1 MCVFAA
7 IGVGVVV
14 AGFVFDAHLPKDS
27 RKSARSRQREVR
39 ELFEARLRSGSEDE
53 VEVLTDFPKSRPSL
67 GSMSSGSALNLRSLR
82 VTSARYGAAIPFLA
96 DSGTGVEG
104 ARIGRNLTGGD
115 WFHFDPWI
123 AYQKGWVTGTSI
135 VQIGGVGAGKS
146 TTAKAT
152 ARREI
157 AQGRKVA
164 VPSDPKGEWGR
175 VAATVKHSQVLE
187 IGHRGQRINPLD
199 EGIKPDGVGE
209 EEWLAELHT
218 RRQQLL
224 IAIISVMNEGR
235 PFAPQQH
242 TALDVALKRV
252 CQRTSTPT
260 IRLLIDQ
267 LFNPLHEDL
276 RDVGDVGEDLGHSL
290 KRAVSGDLAG
300 MFDQESTVKFGENT
314 VMMVISTRTLLNKPH
329 SVKAVA
335 SALTSFWV
343 DSVVRDPR
351 SGYWIVISEE
361 GWSEMRD
368 PKAVELL
375 DERQRLA
382 GEFGLAN
389 WLIMHEISDLDMVGS
404 EGSSTRAQALGLL
417 SKAQIKIVHR
427 QSESAIEPTQRALRL
442 SDREAEQVLNLRQ
455 GQALWKIGSRSLVV
469 ETLITA
475 EEYRAFNTSG
485 MRAGK

>member
-1 MCVFAA
+1 M
-7 IGVGVVV
+7 
-14 AGFVFDAHLPKDS
+14 AGFVFDVALPKEK
-27 RKSARSRQREVR
+27 RKLVRQRQREIR
-39 ELFEARLRSGSEDE
+39 ELFEDPKVSRKEKTEAAKTYPRVQPGLGGIPSTGRGVRL
-53 VEVLTDFPKSRPSL
+53 P
-67 GSMSSGSALNLRSLR
+67 SLR
-82 VTSARYGAAIPFLA
+82 VTSARFGAAIPFLA
-96 DSGTGVEG
+96 DAGTGVEG
-104 ARIGRNLTGGD
+104 ARIGRNITGGD

-123 AYQKGWVTGTSI
+123 AYQKGWVTGTSM

-146 TTAKAT
+146 TTAKAV
-152 ARREI
+152 ARRLI
-157 AQGRKVA
+157 SQGRKVA

-175 VAATVKHSQVLE
+175 VAETVEHSQVLE
-187 IGHRGQRINPLD
+187 IGQRGQRINPLD
-199 EGIKPDGVGE
+199 EGVMPEGLSK

-235 PFAPQQH
+235 QFAPRQY
-242 TALDVALKRV
+242 TALDVALRRV
-252 CQRTSTPT
+252 CQKSKTPT
-260 IRLLIDQ
+260 IRMLIEQ
-267 LFNPLHEDL
+267 LRNPLEQDV
-276 RDVGDVGEDLGHSL
+276 RDVGDVGEDLAHSL
-290 KRAVSGDLAG
+290 MRAVSGDLAG
-300 MFDQESTVKFGENT
+300 MFDQESTVRFEQDT

-329 SVKAVA
+329 TVKAVA

-343 DSVVRDPR
+343 DSVVRDTH

-389 WLIMHEISDLDMVGS
+389 WLIMHELADLDMVGA
-404 EGSSTRAQALGLL
+404 EGSPVRAQALGLL
-417 SKAQIKIVHR
+417 SKAQIKIVHK
-427 QSESAIEPTQRALRL
+427 QSEAAIGPTQRTLRL
-442 SDREAEQVLNLRQ
+442 SDREAEVVLNLQQ

-475 EEYRAFNTSG
+475 EEYKAFNTSG
-485 MRAGK
+485 MRAGL